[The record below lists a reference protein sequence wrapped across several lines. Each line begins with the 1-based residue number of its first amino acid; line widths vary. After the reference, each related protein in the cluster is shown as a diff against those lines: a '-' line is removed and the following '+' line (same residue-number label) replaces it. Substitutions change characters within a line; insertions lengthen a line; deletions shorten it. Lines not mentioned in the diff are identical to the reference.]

1 MQFQELLYKLLY
13 KSNTKLLSNNYCSI
27 RLYFAAKGNP
37 KKILLYF
44 VSLADDL
51 VNNAIYYLV
60 IFLSRMLTLD
70 ENTLRTL
77 RKCPKLYISL
87 LNCFRTNSLFR
98 IFYSQEF
105 QLITWASF
113 LQIMSGKFVLWVINV
128 KQDICI
134 VDYISIYLFF
144 NCITW

>member
-1 MQFQELLYKLLY
+1 MWFQELLYKLLH

-27 RLYFAAKGNP
+27 RLNFSAKGNP
-37 KKILLYF
+37 KTILLYF

-98 IFYSQEF
+98 IFLFTGISAHYVGIIF
-105 QLITWASF
+105 ANHV
-113 LQIMSGKFVLWVINV
+113 GK
-128 KQDICI
+128 ICL
-134 VDYISIYLFF
+134 VG
-144 NCITW
+144 C